1 MLHKND
7 HPQLQIKIR
16 RSHFYKIIMNR
27 IVGFGFCDIQ
37 NNQGRGKAGYQPKA

>member
-1 MLHKND
+1 MTT
-7 HPQLQIKIR
+7 
-16 RSHFYKIIMNR
+16 RSYKLKLDVRIFYKIIMNR